1 MPNVQNADRGIVC
14 MEPDKGNYRMTKER
28 YYTIGEIAKMYHLGV
43 DTLRYYEEKGI
54 LEPIRGQNGYR
65 YYDSQSIWRMNVIT
79 NLRNLGFSVTRIR
92 DYFQNHTVET
102 TQELLCEELGVIAEK
117 INEWTNLQK
126 MVQEQV
132 RTIRQAQALEIGKV
146 RSLEL
151 EPRKAF
157 EIRKDYSTDEDMD
170 LLMMQLLAQNHRK
183 IYMIGNNRMASVMS
197 EDDDHGSNGDNALF
211 KSAVMFDEEGDIDI
225 PGGTYLSV
233 CYHGVTDSLRQ
244 ANIIRAYAAEHRIVL
259 KPPFMDLMWIDVH
272 ISADP
277 TEYIS
282 EVQVRA
288 EWMQEK

>member
-1 MPNVQNADRGIVC
+1 MYGTGQGELSN
-14 MEPDKGNYRMTKER
+14 DKGEVLY
-28 YYTIGEIAKMYHLGV
+28 IGEIAKMYHLGV

-197 EDDDHGSNGDNALF
+197 EDDDNGSNGDNALF

-244 ANIIRAYAAEHRIVL
+244 ADIIRAYAAEHRIVL

-277 TEYIS
+277 AEYIS

-288 EWMQEK
+288 EWVQELT

>member
-1 MPNVQNADRGIVC
+1 
-14 MEPDKGNYRMTKER
+14 MEPDRGNYRMTKER

-197 EDDDHGSNGDNALF
+197 EDDDNGSNGDNALF

-244 ANIIRAYAAEHRIVL
+244 ADIIRAYAAEHRIVL

-277 TEYIS
+277 AEYIS

-288 EWMQEK
+288 EWKQELM

>member
-1 MPNVQNADRGIVC
+1 

-132 RTIRQAQALEIGKV
+132 RTIMQAQALEIGKV

-151 EPRKAF
+151 EPRRAF

-183 IYMIGNNRMASVMS
+183 LYMIGNNRMASVMS
-197 EDDDHGSNGDNALF
+197 EDDDNGGNGDNALF

-233 CYHGVTDSLRQ
+233 CYHGVTDSRRQ
-244 ANIIRAYAAEHRIVL
+244 ADIIRAYAAEHRIVL

-277 TEYIS
+277 AEYIS

-288 EWMQEK
+288 EWMQELT

>member
-1 MPNVQNADRGIVC
+1 

-244 ANIIRAYAAEHRIVL
+244 ADIIRAYAAEHRIVL

-277 TEYIS
+277 EEYIS

-288 EWMQEK
+288 EQQEN

>member
-1 MPNVQNADRGIVC
+1 
-14 MEPDKGNYRMTKER
+14 
-28 YYTIGEIAKMYHLGV
+28 
-43 DTLRYYEEKGI
+43 
-54 LEPIRGQNGYR
+54 
-65 YYDSQSIWRMNVIT
+65 
-79 NLRNLGFSVTRIR
+79 
-92 DYFQNHTVET
+92 
-102 TQELLCEELGVIAEK
+102 
-117 INEWTNLQK
+117 
-126 MVQEQV
+126 
-132 RTIRQAQALEIGKV
+132 
-146 RSLEL
+146 
-151 EPRKAF
+151 
-157 EIRKDYSTDEDMD
+157 MD

-277 TEYIS
+277 AEYIS

>member
-259 KPPFMDLMWIDVH
+259 
-272 ISADP
+272 
-277 TEYIS
+277 
-282 EVQVRA
+282 
-288 EWMQEK
+288 